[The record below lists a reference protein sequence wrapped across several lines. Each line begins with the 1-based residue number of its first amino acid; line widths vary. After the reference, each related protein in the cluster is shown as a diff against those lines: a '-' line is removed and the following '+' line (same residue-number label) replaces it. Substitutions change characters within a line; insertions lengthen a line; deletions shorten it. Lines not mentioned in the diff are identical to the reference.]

1 MIVGADGTVVGK
13 SPSFVPPPFK
23 GVSRTIDTKRHNA
36 VVERIVVY
44 DDYNGRARANQ
55 TCVGALTTNCGATAE
70 KNGVKIIEE
79 VWKKK
84 S

>member
-1 MIVGADGTVVGK
+1 MGADGTVVGK
-13 SPSFVPPPFK
+13 SPSFVPPPLR
-23 GVSRTIDTKRHNA
+23 GVSRTIDTKQHNA

-44 DDYNGRARANQ
+44 DDYNGRMKADQ
-55 TCVGALTTNCGATAE
+55 SCVGALTTNCGATAK

-79 VWKKK
+79 AWQKK